1 MDSDANFM
9 RVKIARLKEAHIVGG
24 HYRQATRFRQGDG
37 RMQIAL
43 FVRTP
48 GTDQLQVIAIRE
60 ILFVERDALIH
71 QRVVT
76 AQQTFADIPH
86 TTTGDQQQTFVQL
99 CQPVAVNPWTQ
110 CAVAALVGF

>member
-1 MDSDANFM
+1 M
-9 RVKIARLKEAHIVGG
+9 RVKIARLKEPHIVGG

-99 CQPVAVNPWTQ
+99 CQPVAVNPWAQ